1 VICEQLNVEPEREGE
16 VKAHIEALSGDGYI
30 MLRAGAI
37 AVEYPYERV
46 SQIIGKLL
54 EKARNLQA

>member
-1 VICEQLNVEPEREGE
+1 MEPEREGE